1 MAATQATPLK
11 TALQETIDRLKPDL
25 DALSLRIHGHPEIAF
40 QERQAAAWLSDFL
53 EQAGFAL
60 ERGLGGLET
69 AFVGRYRG
77 GNGPSVAILGEFD
90 ALPGIGHGCGHNIIG
105 TSAVGAAIALKEA
118 FPDLPGELVVV
129 GAPAEES
136 GGGKAYLVEAG
147 LFDGIGAAIMVH
159 PSMKTQVIAPLIA
172 MQELVVEYFGKASH
186 ASSKP
191 QDGIN
196 ALDALVIGYVG
207 VATLRQHIRS
217 DARIHGII
225 TNGGA
230 VPNVVP
236 DYASGRFFIRAK
248 DDAYLDE
255 LQQRVLACFRAG
267 AEATGARLAFTFPSK
282 RYSAMRNNPTL
293 ARVFRDNLAALGI
306 EETPPD
312 PAAGAG
318 SSDMGNVS
326 QVVPGLHPS
335 IPIAPMGV
343 PGHSL
348 QFTEYAGSPTGM
360 LGQAQAAKAMAMTI
374 ADLFLEPALLAQAAE
389 ELRTGSVVEA
399 QQP

>member
-1 MAATQATPLK
+1 MTVAQETSLK
-11 TALQETIDRLKPDL
+11 TALQEAVDRLKPEL
-25 DALSLRIHGHPEIAF
+25 DALSLRIHGQPEIAF
-40 QERQAAAWLSDFL
+40 QERQAAGWLTDFL
-53 EQAGFAL
+53 EHAGFAV
-60 ERGLGGLET
+60 ERGVGGLET

-77 GNGPSVAILGEFD
+77 GDGPSVALLAEFD

-118 FPDLPGELVVV
+118 LPNVPGEVVVV
-129 GAPAEES
+129 GTPAEES

-147 LFDGIGAAIMVH
+147 VLDGISASMMVH
-159 PSMKTQVIAPLIA
+159 PSMKTQVVASLIS
-172 MQELVVEYFGKASH
+172 MQEVVVEYFGKAAH

-196 ALDALVIGYVG
+196 ALDALVIGYMG

-236 DYASGRFFIRAK
+236 DYASGRFFMRAK
-248 DDAYLDE
+248 DDAYLDD

-267 AEATGARLAFTFPSK
+267 AEATGARLEYRFPSK
-282 RYSAMRNNPTL
+282 RYLSMRSNPTL
-293 ARVFRDNLAALGI
+293 ARVFKDNLAVLGVA
-306 EETPPD
+306 ETPPD
-312 PAAGAG
+312 PTRGSG

-326 QVVPGLHPS
+326 QVMPALHPS
-335 IPIAPMGV
+335 IAIAPTGV

-348 QFTEYAGSPTGM
+348 QFTEYAKSSAGM
-360 LGQAQAAKAMAMTI
+360 VGQAHAAKAMAMTV
-374 ADLFLEPALLAQAAE
+374 ADLFLNSELLAAAADEFRAGSAAE
-389 ELRTGSVVEA
+389 V
-399 QQP
+399 Q